1 MQAYFISLLTTALV
15 GILIGM
21 LCPDGGIAKHV
32 RLLSSLVLI
41 CVLISPLKGAIEA
54 LQNFVESGFD
64 LPIEDGA
71 QNENPKDQFQEAT
84 DEASKRYFTQ
94 MLTETLENEFSMPT
108 GTVRCAVSWKKNG
121 DSLSPTRVTVLLSGS
136 SIWKNPHEIEKFV
149 TTLLECE
156 CVTAIE

>member
-21 LCPDGGIAKHV
+21 LCPDGGLAKHV
-32 RLLSSLVLI
+32 RLLSALVLV

-54 LQNFVESGFD
+54 LRNFAENGIE
-64 LPIEDGA
+64 LPIGDSTQSEDLR
-71 QNENPKDQFQEAT
+71 NQFSEAT
-84 DEASKRYFTQ
+84 DEASKSYFTQ
-94 MLTETLENEFSMPT
+94 MLTETLEKEFSMPT
-108 GTVRCAVSWKKNG
+108 GTVRCSIIWKKSG
-121 DSLSPTRVTVLLSGS
+121 EQLSPSRITVILSGS
-136 SIWKNPHEIEKFV
+136 SIWKNPHEIETFV